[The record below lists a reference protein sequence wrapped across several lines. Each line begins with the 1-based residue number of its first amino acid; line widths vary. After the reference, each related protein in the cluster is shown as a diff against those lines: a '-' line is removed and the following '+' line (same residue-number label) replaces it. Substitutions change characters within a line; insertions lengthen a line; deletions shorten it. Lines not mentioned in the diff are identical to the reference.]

1 VFVPILPQDGRR
13 RDVAPGRSCFY
24 QSQELITRALFAS
37 AAMYASANDNF
48 GHHLHYLLR
57 WLCERGC
64 RGVSGH
70 LHGYVE
76 QEEGVK
82 MKFLQL

>member
-1 VFVPILPQDGRR
+1 
-13 RDVAPGRSCFY
+13 
-24 QSQELITRALFAS
+24 
-37 AAMYASANDNF
+37 MYASANDNF